1 MSLAR
6 AALEAIQHDHFADDL
21 ELPADALAWT
31 PEEVRA
37 FCESGGVQKPAAKLA
52 SAPTTEFSGINLF
65 GDSHANTF
73 ISVEP
78 AVPGADS
85 PTIIAYPFTAG
96 SAMGLHHCHSI
107 TGYREALMGD
117 LRGTQPGEAV
127 VLKFGQV
134 DCDFVYYLKWVEDQ
148 SLAFEA
154 FAAAS
159 VRKYF
164 CFIDNALAT
173 LPVTREQL
181 HIMSPF
187 PTVVDDAALR
197 ESLCTLP
204 FMSASFKRHFR
215 AKLMTLKLPS
225 LAVRTAQG
233 RSYCE
238 RLQAE
243 AAARGLRYVD
253 VYTPLLGGQGVCDL
267 VNPDADHHLRRRH
280 VPLLLKA
287 LGEAFGGSYVV
298 ARMPAPRPASSRMAP
313 RVAQGQS
320 SAIKS
325 NQGQPMANKVNQGQ
339 SAPRVGQRPGGADE
353 AARLLEWHHLFGA
366 LRSGQIQ
373 LRLHTHA
380 VRTYVQIEAILGAP
394 IPMQL
399 AVPSRD
405 APGFATW
412 LVRIQHQIQ
421 HQEPPLRPGAW
432 VAQPSQVA
440 HEHAGTCTDD
450 GPAPATNH
458 CTRDAP
464 PSTEMVRVLGRYR
477 NYDDP
482 HAWLVE
488 GSTRG
493 AAYAM
498 RALLLEA
505 GQQNGRAVGAST
517 ASIMGASFVVPPAS
531 FRAALSSEASRTR

>member
-1 MSLAR
+1 M
-6 AALEAIQHDHFADDL
+6 
-21 ELPADALAWT
+21 
-31 PEEVRA
+31 
-37 FCESGGVQKPAAKLA
+37 
-52 SAPTTEFSGINLF
+52 
-65 GDSHANTF
+65 
-73 ISVEP
+73 
-78 AVPGADS
+78 
-85 PTIIAYPFTAG
+85 
-96 SAMGLHHCHSI
+96 
-107 TGYREALMGD
+107 
-117 LRGTQPGEAV
+117 
-127 VLKFGQV
+127 
-134 DCDFVYYLKWVEDQ
+134 
-148 SLAFEA
+148 
-154 FAAAS
+154 
-159 VRKYF
+159 
-164 CFIDNALAT
+164 
-173 LPVTREQL
+173 
-181 HIMSPF
+181 
-187 PTVVDDAALR
+187 
-197 ESLCTLP
+197 
-204 FMSASFKRHFR
+204 
-215 AKLMTLKLPS
+215 
-225 LAVRTAQG
+225 
-233 RSYCE
+233 
-238 RLQAE
+238 
-243 AAARGLRYVD
+243 
-253 VYTPLLGGQGVCDL
+253 
-267 VNPDADHHLRRRH
+267 
-280 VPLLLKA
+280 
-287 LGEAFGGSYVV
+287 
-298 ARMPAPRPASSRMAP
+298 
-313 RVAQGQS
+313 
-320 SAIKS
+320 AIKF
-325 NQGQPMANKVNQGQ
+325 KQGQ
-339 SAPRVGQRPGGADE
+339 SAPRNQGQSDPRVAQRPGGADEAARLLKWPPPNKEAPHQE

-366 LRSGQIQ
+366 LHSGQIQ

-380 VRTYVQIEAILGAP
+380 VRTYLQIEAILGAP

-399 AVPSRD
+399 AAPSRD

>member
-134 DCDFVYYLKWVEDQ
+134 DCDFVYYLKWVEDP

-159 VRKYF
+159 VRKNF
-164 CFIDNALAT
+164 RFIDNALAT
-173 LPVTREQL
+173 LLVTHEQL

-187 PTVVDDAALR
+187 PTIVDDAALR

-339 SAPRVGQRPGGADE
+339 SAPRVAQRPGGADE

>member
-134 DCDFVYYLKWVEDQ
+134 DCDFVYYLKWVEDP

-159 VRKYF
+159 VRKNF
-164 CFIDNALAT
+164 RFIDNALAT
-173 LPVTREQL
+173 LLVTHEQL

-187 PTVVDDAALR
+187 PTIVDDAALR

-380 VRTYVQIEAILGAP
+380 VRTYLQIEAILGAP

-399 AVPSRD
+399 AAPSRD